1 MNFNKKIVTSFF
13 EDETERRNLQSDNL
27 SRKYKAE
34 DLFKISV
41 EGAEDEDYFDK
52 GVATYNLTKV
62 DDTSIAISV
71 SFS

>member
-41 EGAEDEDYFDK
+41 EGAEDEDYLDK